1 MTLTVIA
8 FTQHCLHSHRSSKSD
23 AWLTFFLWVG
33 SWFLLPCTQSLY
45 SQFGGQ
51 FIYFQ
56 QNEFHLRAALLPPPF
71 LLWLLCTNFIVL
83 DCNRIALH
91 VSQFKIIVIYLI
103 QDHTDQF
110 TLCLKQPIL
119 TRPPLSQLWSL
130 FSDWLPLTNRRFG
143 QQVGGASIHTAKS
156 VWQTW
161 HYKGYPLSVTSC
173 RPNKRNTHVPGMTYT

>member
-33 SWFLLPCTQSLY
+33 SLFLLPCTQSLC

-119 TRPPLSQLWSL
+119 TRPPFKSALIS
-130 FSDWLPLTNRRFG
+130 FFWLAAPYKQKVWPAGGWRFHTHG
-143 QQVGGASIHTAKS
+143 QICVAD
-156 VWQTW
+156 
-161 HYKGYPLSVTSC
+161 VTL
-173 RPNKRNTHVPGMTYT
+173 